1 MQTELFGQLM
11 DQSPD
16 QPAAELL
23 SQLRALKLIRPLD
36 YQFARFIAG
45 QEDSDDPVIPLLAAL
60 VSYQLSRGEVCL
72 PLQQLP
78 RVAAD
83 WPHRLRD
90 QLHKALPEALLDEQQ
105 LQSFQTVSNG
115 SNESPLVISG
125 GRLYLYR
132 YWRYERFVAD
142 TIKHLA
148 QPRKLNVVS
157 VREQLGQLFPEPESG
172 AGQETDWQKVAVAV
186 ALSRRFSVISGGPG
200 TGKTTTV
207 TRLLGLYVQQSM
219 ISGQAPLICLA
230 APTGKAA
237 ARLSESIG
245 SAKARLPLT
254 TDIIGH
260 IPDQATTLHRLL
272 GPVPNS
278 RRFKH
283 HRDNP
288 LHLDLLVVDEAS
300 MIDLPM
306 MARLLDAL
314 PDHASVI
321 FIGDKDQ
328 LASVEAGSVL
338 GDICAWDFATGDG
351 ELRYQKKQADFL
363 TAVCQI
369 EQADVAGGCSGIADS
384 LALLRKSYRF
394 RADSGIGRLA
404 GLINSGQDKAVP
416 DLFQQQFDDI
426 RLVPLTGDSYPQLIR
441 ETAAGYRKYLSLVNS
456 HAMPEQILEA
466 FNHSQL
472 LAMVRQGP
480 YGVEGLNQ
488 SVEQC
493 LSGDGLIRKQG
504 LWYSG
509 RPVMIS
515 RNDYQLG
522 LYNGDIGIAIADQNE
537 VLRVWFEQP
546 DGSARGILPSR
557 LPEHETVYAMTVHK
571 SQGSEFE
578 QVIMLLPPEHS
589 PLLTR
594 ELIYTGVTRAKKNF
608 ILYTTTSALQQ
619 AISKRTERASGLAQW
634 LW

>member
-1 MQTELFGQLM
+1 MGTGQQL
-11 DQSPD
+11 QQRS
-16 QPAAELL
+16 QFL
-23 SQLRALKLIRPLD
+23 SQLKTMKLIRPLD

-45 QEDSDDPVIPLLAAL
+45 QETSDQSDNSVVPLLAAL
-60 VSYQLSRGEVCL
+60 TSYQLSQGEVCL

-78 RVAAD
+78 KVVAD
-83 WPHRLRD
+83 WPQRLRD
-90 QLHKALPEALLDEQQ
+90 YLYQLLPEPMLEESRLL
-105 LQSFQTVSNG
+105 SCMTISNG
-115 SNESPLVISG
+115 TEEAPLVLSG

-132 YWRYERFVAD
+132 YWRYENFVAD
-142 TIKHLA
+142 TIRHLA
-148 QPRKLNVVS
+148 QPRKLNIES
-157 VREQLGQLFPEPESG
+157 VKQQLGQLFPEADKAES
-172 AGQETDWQKVAVAV
+172 QETDWQKVAVAV

-207 TRLLGLYVQQSM
+207 TRLLGLYVQQAMASD
-219 ISGQAPLICLA
+219 QVPLICLA

-254 TDIIGH
+254 PEIIAQ
-260 IPDQATTLHRLL
+260 IPDHATTLHRLL

-278 RRFKH
+278 RQFKH
-283 HRDNP
+283 QRDNP

-314 PDHASVI
+314 PEHASVI

-338 GDICAWDFATGDG
+338 GDICAWDFAVGDG
-351 ELRYQKKQADFL
+351 ELRYQQQQADYL
-363 TAVCQI
+363 ADVCQI
-369 EQADVAGGCSGIADS
+369 KPAEVAGGGSAIADS

-394 RADSGIGRLA
+394 SADSGIGRLA
-404 GLINSGQDKAVP
+404 GLINSGQAKAVP
-416 DLFQQQFDDI
+416 DLFRQNYDDI
-426 RLVPLTGDSYPQLIR
+426 RLVPLTADSYGQLIR
-441 ETAAGYRKYLSLVNS
+441 DTAEGYRHYLSLVNS
-456 HAMPEQILEA
+456 AAAPEQVLQA
-466 FNHSQL
+466 FSSSQL

-488 SVEQC
+488 AVEQR

-509 RPVMIS
+509 RPIMIS

-522 LYNGDIGIAIADQNE
+522 LYNGDIGIAIADQNDE
-537 VLRVWFEQP
+537 LRVWFEQP

-619 AISKRTERASGLAQW
+619 SVAKRTERASGLAQW

>member
-1 MQTELFGQLM
+1 MDTGQQL
-11 DQSPD
+11 QQRS
-16 QPAAELL
+16 QFL
-23 SQLRALKLIRPLD
+23 SQLKAMKLIRPLD

-45 QEDSDDPVIPLLAAL
+45 QEASDEIDSTDNSVVPLLAAL
-60 VSYQLSRGEVCL
+60 TSYQLSRGEVCL
-72 PLQQLP
+72 PLNQLTQ
-78 RVAAD
+78 VVAD
-83 WPHRLRD
+83 WPQRLRD
-90 QLHKALPEALLDEQQ
+90 HLLQLLPEQLLDEQR
-105 LQSFQTVSNG
+105 LVNSRTISSG
-115 SNESPLVISG
+115 SEEAPLVMSS

-132 YWRYERFVAD
+132 YWRYEHFVAD

-148 QPRKLNVVS
+148 KPRQLNIDS
-157 VREQLGQLFPEPESG
+157 VRQQLGQLFPEADKAEN
-172 AGQETDWQKVAVAV
+172 QETDWQKVAVAV

-207 TRLLGLYVQQSM
+207 TRLLGLYVQQAM
-219 ISGQAPLICLA
+219 ASGKVPLICLA

-254 TDIIGH
+254 TDIIEQ
-260 IPDQATTLHRLL
+260 IPDHATTLHRLL

-278 RRFKH
+278 RQFKH
-283 HRDNP
+283 QRDNP

-314 PDHASVI
+314 PEHASVI

-338 GDICAWDFATGDG
+338 GDICAWDFVAGDG
-351 ELRYQKKQADFL
+351 ELRYQQQQADYL
-363 TAVCQI
+363 AAVCQI
-369 EQADVAGGCSGIADS
+369 KPGEVAGGCSAMADS

-404 GLINSGQDKAVP
+404 GLINSGQAKAVP
-416 DLFQQQFDDI
+416 DLFRQSFDDI
-426 RLVPLTGDSYPQLIR
+426 RLEPLTADSYGQLIR
-441 ETAAGYRKYLSLVNS
+441 DTAVGYRDYLSLVNS
-456 HAMPEQILEA
+456 TAEPEQVLQA
-466 FNHSQL
+466 FNRSQL

-488 SVEQC
+488 AVEQR
-493 LSGDGLIRKQG
+493 LSGEGLILKQG
-504 LWYSG
+504 GWYSG
-509 RPVMIS
+509 RPIMIS

-522 LYNGDIGIAIADQNE
+522 LYNGDIGIAIADQSGE
-537 VLRVWFEQP
+537 LRVWFEQP

-578 QVIMLLPPEHS
+578 QVIMLLPPEHN

-594 ELIYTGVTRAKKNF
+594 ELIYTGVTRAKQNF

-619 AISKRTERASGLAQW
+619 AVAKRTERASGLAQW